1 MNKRGKKLPA
11 SGCVMQGMPGGNV
24 AVVKGTRSEYDI
36 GTG

>member
-11 SGCVMQGMPGGNV
+11 SGCVMQELPGGTV

-36 GTG
+36 GAW